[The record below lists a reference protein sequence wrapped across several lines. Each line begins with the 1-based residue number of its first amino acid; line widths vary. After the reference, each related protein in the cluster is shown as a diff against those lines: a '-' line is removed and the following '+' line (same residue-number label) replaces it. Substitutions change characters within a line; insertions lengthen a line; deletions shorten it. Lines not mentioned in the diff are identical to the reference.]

1 MSSHLKP
8 KLLRRF
14 YEVLILLRVLG
25 QVQGERIRAPDL
37 EDGSLDR
44 LDLKQMRRLVMYHLC
59 VMCDYEKGGATVTAM
74 AAQNHPS
81 GPQYWIAVNGS
92 LSKIRKFLVE
102 TLASL
107 QARAGE
113 TLSSPSQTTTSFEQT
128 LFTKFA
134 EIQRARTKTYW
145 DFMQKHVKTELKRA
159 EAYPTRRAKNLGY
172 AAWLEPLQSSRHRI
186 DPHGLCELAYQ
197 VRRSSYLRVDYD
209 PVSGG
214 SVFTEN
220 EARSSLRHLVGRLCA
235 VKRAARILTYACAS
249 HPQLFEGANVLAL
262 KCPAATPAPSAYPGL
277 TSSGISN
284 RVFPSSSSTELQ
296 DFQAVLQ
303 RLEDQGMRLIDGVRD
318 YYASKDWRP
327 KVHAELTL
335 LEALHAHQG
344 NFFDNDKYIA
354 CSKPACFCCYH
365 YICAHPGGFARPD
378 CHNKVY
384 HSWQPPA
391 LPSTTSSKLKDE
403 QSRVMNSLVQQV
415 RQAVVEK
422 VSNIRRYAKWHADST
437 TGLTAF
443 TVESVA
449 GSEVGDHCGDE
460 EEVFSGASDLVED
473 GPTQADVTSD
483 GSEESEDGG
492 VSLL

>member
-25 QVQGERIRAPDL
+25 QVQGERIRNPDF
-37 EDGSLDR
+37 EVGSLER

-59 VMCDYEKGGATVTAM
+59 VMCDYEKGGGTVTAM
-74 AAQNHPS
+74 AAQDHPGGS
-81 GPQYWIAVNGS
+81 LYWIAVNGS
-92 LSKIRKFLVE
+92 LPKIRKFLVE

-107 QARAGE
+107 QARTRE
-113 TLSSPSQTTTSFEQT
+113 LLSSPLQTTAFFEQT
-128 LFTKFA
+128 IFTSFA
-134 EIQRARTKTYW
+134 EFQRARTKTYW
-145 DFMQKHVKTELKRA
+145 DFMQRHVETELKRA
-159 EAYPTRRAKNLGY
+159 REYPARHAENLGY
-172 AAWLEPLQSSRHRI
+172 VAWLEPLQSSLLRS

-209 PVSGG
+209 PVRGG
-214 SVFTEN
+214 SVSTEN
-220 EARSSLRHLVGRLCA
+220 EARSSLRHFVGRLCA
-235 VKRAARILTYACAS
+235 VKRAAKVLAYACAS

-262 KCPAATPAPSAYPGL
+262 KCPAASPTPNAYPGL
-277 TSSGISN
+277 TLPGISK
-284 RVFPSSSSTELQ
+284 RIFPSSSTTELQ
-296 DFQAVLQ
+296 DFQAALQ
-303 RLEDQGMRLIDGVRD
+303 RIEDQGMCIIDEVRD
-318 YYASKDWRP
+318 YYTSKDWRP

-384 HSWQPPA
+384 HSWQPPSLA
-391 LPSTTSSKLKDE
+391 PTISSKLRDE
-403 QSRVMNSLVQQV
+403 QSKVMNSLVQQV
-415 RQAVVEK
+415 RLAVVEK
-422 VSNIRRYAKWHADST
+422 ISNIRRYAKWHADST
-437 TGLTAF
+437 TGITAF
-443 TVESVA
+443 TMRSVA
-449 GSEVGDHCGDE
+449 GSEVGDEVSNVEEILAGAGDHVE
-460 EEVFSGASDLVED
+460 GSPIEV
-473 GPTQADVTSD
+473 DVMSEV
-483 GSEESEDGG
+483 SEESEDGG